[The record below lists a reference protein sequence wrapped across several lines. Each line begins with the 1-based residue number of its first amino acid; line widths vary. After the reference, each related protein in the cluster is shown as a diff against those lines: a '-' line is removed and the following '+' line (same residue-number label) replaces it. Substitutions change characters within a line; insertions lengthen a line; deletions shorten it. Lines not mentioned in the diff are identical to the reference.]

1 VSNETHV
8 NSPQSS
14 AMAQM
19 CDMLRTK
26 QNSERLSFH
35 VITHFVGPADRS
47 DEIGTVARRIIGELQ
62 LAWGESVDE
71 AKLPD
76 DDLAACAEARR
87 LIMRGPL
94 RAAQAAGAEDSG
106 SGSVYSSRTQVQK
119 IVVLLIDAVN
129 MIRGDEDGDDKLN
142 WLPNED
148 DCPHVPHGVVLVVS
162 ATPGHE
168 LDCLNARAR
177 SGLSHCS
184 PAFVEVGPL
193 NDSDRRSIA
202 DSLLQRHTKRFS
214 PEQMQLFLSNPGS
227 ANPLWQTVSMFRLR
241 QTAVF
246 ETLTNML
253 SALPNSIDEL
263 LQSELQNAEA
273 ALGRPLVMGLLI
285 GSITARQGLRESE
298 ALLLL
303 PVLAAA
309 LDALDN
315 GRLVDESSFCFSVQ
329 GQCSATHV
337 EAVPHFVWAR
347 LRSTLD
353 AFFLPTMCGA
363 PLVLVPCHAIVRA
376 AIISRYE
383 TGSGLAA
390 SSIRVCR

>member
-1 VSNETHV
+1 MTCEICINT
-8 NSPQSS
+8 PQSS

-19 CDMLRTK
+19 CDLLRNK
-26 QNSERLSFH
+26 QNSEHLDFH
-35 VITHFVGPADRS
+35 VIMHFVGPADRS
-47 DEIGTVARRIIGELQ
+47 DEIGTVARRILGELQ

-87 LIMRGPL
+87 LIMRGPPG
-94 RAAQAAGAEDSG
+94 QAASAEDSG
-106 SGSVYSSRTQVQK
+106 SLSLSCTQVQK

-129 MIRGDEDGDDKLN
+129 MIGGDEDGDDKLN
-142 WLPNED
+142 WLPNEE

-168 LDCLNARAR
+168 LDRLNACAR
-177 SGLSHCS
+177 TGLSDQLS
-184 PAFVEVGPL
+184 PFVEVGPL
-193 NDSDRRSIA
+193 NDCDRRSIA
-202 DSLLQRHTKRFS
+202 ESLLLRHTKRFS
-214 PEQMQLFLSNPGS
+214 PEQMQLFMSNPGS
-227 ANPLWQTVSMFRLR
+227 SNPLWQTVSMFRLR

-253 SALPNSIDEL
+253 TTLPHSIDEL

-285 GSITARQGLRESE
+285 GCISARQGLRESE

-309 LDALDN
+309 MDAMDH
-315 GRLVDESSFCFSVQ
+315 GRVSDDSSFCFSAQ
-329 GQCSATHV
+329 GQCSAAHV
-337 EAVPHFVWAR
+337 HPVPHFVWAR

-383 TGSGLAA
+383 SVSGIAA
-390 SSIRVCR
+390 SCIDICR

>member
-1 VSNETHV
+1 
-8 NSPQSS
+8 
-14 AMAQM
+14 MAQM
-19 CDMLRTK
+19 RDVLRAK
-26 QNSERLSFH
+26 QNSEHLSFH
-35 VITHFVGPADRS
+35 VIMHFVGPADRS

-76 DDLAACAEARR
+76 DDLAACSEARR
-87 LIMRGPL
+87 LIMRGPPL
-94 RAAQAAGAEDSG
+94 QAAQAASAEDG
-106 SGSVYSSRTQVQK
+106 GALPSSCTQVQK
-119 IVVLLIDAVN
+119 VVVLLIDAVN
-129 MIRGDEDGDDKLN
+129 MIGGDEDGDDKLS
-142 WLPNED
+142 WLPNEE

-162 ATPGHE
+162 ATPGRE
-168 LDCLNARAR
+168 LDRLNACARA
-177 SGLSHCS
+177 GLSDHLS
-184 PAFVEVGPL
+184 PFVEVGPL
-193 NDSDRRSIA
+193 NDSDRRSVA

-214 PEQMQLFLSNPGS
+214 PEQMQLFMSNPGS
-227 ANPLWQTVSMFRLR
+227 SNPLWQTVSMFRLR

-253 SALPNSIDEL
+253 SALPPSIDEL

-309 LDALDN
+309 IDAMDT
-315 GRLVDESSFCFSVQ
+315 GRLVDDISFCFSAQ
-329 GQCSATHV
+329 GHCSAAHV
-337 EAVPHFVWAR
+337 HAIPHFVWAR

-383 TGSGLAA
+383 SGSGVAA
-390 SSIRVCR
+390 SCIHVCR